1 MPDRRIDRLN
11 STRLLQ
17 GAEQPLPV
25 ISSRSDAVVDSLTRS
40 IVSGEL
46 APGDP
51 LSVTALAQRLNVA
64 AGTVRSALGA
74 LEGMHLIEHRL
85 HRASVVV
92 TPTPAWFVAVAAECS
107 GLSIAA
113 ADLGIAEATEAQID
127 ELAERA
133 AAIRELWATDDSDQV
148 VGGEG
153 LWELLDMLAEFS
165 RNRHLSA
172 LHAAKRTALML
183 GIRSLSRP
191 RNPAM
196 LRSVVDALVA
206 AARDRDRL
214 EATDLVR
221 DLYTFVVDGVTEPRP
236 PDPHSS
242 ARMP

>member
-11 STRLLQ
+11 STRLL
-17 GAEQPLPV
+17 GGVEQPLPL
-25 ISSRSDAVVDSLTRS
+25 ITSRADAVVDSLAHS
-40 IVSGEL
+40 IESGEL

-51 LSVTALAQRLNVA
+51 LSVTALVQRLNVA

-74 LEGMHLIEHRL
+74 LEAMHLIDHRL
-85 HRASVVV
+85 NRASVVV

-113 ADLGIAEATEAQID
+113 ADLGIA
-127 ELAERA
+127 L
-133 AAIRELWATDDSDQV
+133 ATDAQVAEFAASAATVRQLWETDDNDQV
-148 VGGEG
+148 VGAEG
-153 LWELLDMLAEFS
+153 LWELLDLLAVFS
-165 RNRHLSA
+165 RNRYLSA
-172 LHAAKRTALML
+172 LHASKRPALVL

-221 DLYTFVVDGVTEPRP
+221 DLYTFVVDGVT
-236 PDPHSS
+236 DL
-242 ARMP
+242 

>member
-11 STRLLQ
+11 STRLL
-17 GAEQPLPV
+17 GGVEQPLPL
-25 ISSRSDAVVDSLTRS
+25 ITSRADAVVDSLAHS
-40 IVSGEL
+40 IESGEL

-51 LSVTALAQRLNVA
+51 LSVTALVQRLNVA

-74 LEGMHLIEHRL
+74 LEAMHLIDHRL
-85 HRASVVV
+85 NRASVVV

-113 ADLGIAEATEAQID
+113 ADLGIAQATEAQV
-127 ELAERA
+127 AEFATRA
-133 AAIRELWATDDSDQV
+133 ATVRELWETDDNDQV
-148 VGGEG
+148 VGAEG
-153 LWELLDMLAEFS
+153 LWELLDLLAVFS
-165 RNRHLSA
+165 RNRYLST
-172 LHAAKRTALML
+172 LHASKRPALVL

-221 DLYTFVVDGVTEPRP
+221 DLYTFVVDGVT
-236 PDPHSS
+236 DL
-242 ARMP
+242 

>member
-11 STRLLQ
+11 STRLL
-17 GAEQPLPV
+17 GGVEQPLPL
-25 ISSRSDAVVDSLTRS
+25 ITSRADAVVDSLAHS
-40 IVSGEL
+40 IESGEL

-51 LSVTALAQRLNVA
+51 LSVTALVQRLNVA

-74 LEGMHLIEHRL
+74 LEAMHLIDHRL
-85 HRASVVV
+85 NRASVVV

-113 ADLGIAEATEAQID
+113 ADLGIAQATEAQI
-127 ELAERA
+127 AEFATRA
-133 AAIRELWATDDSDQV
+133 ATVRELWETDDNDQA
-148 VGGEG
+148 VGAEG
-153 LWELLDMLAEFS
+153 LWELLDLLAAFS
-165 RNRHLSA
+165 RNRYLST
-172 LHAAKRTALML
+172 LHASKRPALVL

-221 DLYTFVVDGVTEPRP
+221 DLYTFVVDGVT
-236 PDPHSS
+236 DL
-242 ARMP
+242 

>member
-11 STRLLQ
+11 STRLL
-17 GAEQPLPV
+17 GGVEQPLPL
-25 ISSRSDAVVDSLTRS
+25 ITSRADAVVDSLAHS
-40 IVSGEL
+40 IESGEL

-51 LSVTALAQRLNVA
+51 LSVTALVQRLNVA

-74 LEGMHLIEHRL
+74 LEAMHLIDHRL
-85 HRASVVV
+85 NRASVVV

-113 ADLGIAEATEAQID
+113 ADLGIAQATEAQI
-127 ELAERA
+127 AEFATRA
-133 AAIRELWATDDSDQV
+133 ATVRELWETDDNDQA
-148 VGGEG
+148 VGAEG
-153 LWELLDMLAEFS
+153 LWELLDLLAAFS
-165 RNRHLSA
+165 RNRYLST
-172 LHAAKRTALML
+172 LHASKRPALVL

-196 LRSVVDALVA
+196 LRSVVDALVT

-221 DLYTFVVDGVTEPRP
+221 DLYTFVVDGVT
-236 PDPHSS
+236 DL
-242 ARMP
+242 

>member
-1 MPDRRIDRLN
+1 MPDRRIDKLN
-11 STRLLQ
+11 STRLL
-17 GAEQPLPV
+17 GGVEQPLPLFT
-25 ISSRSDAVVDSLTRS
+25 SRADAVVDSLAHS
-40 IVSGEL
+40 IESGEL

-51 LSVTALAQRLNVA
+51 LSVTALVQRLNVA

-74 LEGMHLIEHRL
+74 LEAMHLIDHRL
-85 HRASVVV
+85 NRASVVV

-113 ADLGIAEATEAQID
+113 ADLGIAQATDAQI
-127 ELAERA
+127 AEFA
-133 AAIRELWATDDSDQV
+133 ACAATVRELWETDDNDQV
-148 VGGEG
+148 VGAEG
-153 LWELLDMLAEFS
+153 LWELLDLLAVFS
-165 RNRHLSA
+165 RNRYLST
-172 LHAAKRTALML
+172 LHASKRPALVL

-221 DLYTFVVDGVTEPRP
+221 DLYTFVVDGVT
-236 PDPHSS
+236 DL
-242 ARMP
+242 

>member
-1 MPDRRIDRLN
+1 MN
-11 STRLLQ
+11 STRLL
-17 GAEQPLPV
+17 GGVEQPLPLFT
-25 ISSRSDAVVDSLTRS
+25 SRADAVVDSLAHS
-40 IVSGEL
+40 IESGEL

-51 LSVTALAQRLNVA
+51 LSVTALVQRLNVA

-74 LEGMHLIEHRL
+74 LEAMHLIDHRL
-85 HRASVVV
+85 NRASVVV

-113 ADLGIAEATEAQID
+113 ADLGIAQATEAQI
-127 ELAERA
+127 AEFATRA
-133 AAIRELWATDDSDQV
+133 ATVRELWETGDNDQV
-148 VGGEG
+148 VGAEG
-153 LWELLDMLAEFS
+153 LWELLDLLAVFS
-165 RNRHLSA
+165 RNRYLST
-172 LHAAKRTALML
+172 LHASKRPALVL

-221 DLYTFVVDGVTEPRP
+221 DLYTFVVDGVT
-236 PDPHSS
+236 
-242 ARMP
+242 AL

>member
-1 MPDRRIDRLN
+1 MPDRRIDTLN
-11 STRLLQ
+11 STRLL
-17 GAEQPLPV
+17 GGVEQPLPL
-25 ISSRSDAVVDSLTRS
+25 ITSRAEAVVDSLAHS
-40 IVSGEL
+40 IESGEL

-51 LSVTALAQRLNVA
+51 LSVTALVQRLNVA

-74 LEGMHLIEHRL
+74 LEAMHLIDHRL
-85 HRASVVV
+85 NRASVVV

-113 ADLGIAEATEAQID
+113 ADLGIAHATEAQI
-127 ELAERA
+127 AEFATRA
-133 AAIRELWATDDSDQV
+133 ATVRALWETDDNDQV
-148 VGGEG
+148 VGAEG
-153 LWELLDMLAEFS
+153 LWELLDLLAVFS
-165 RNRHLSA
+165 RNRYLSA
-172 LHAAKRTALML
+172 LHASKRPALVL

-221 DLYTFVVDGVTEPRP
+221 DLYTFVVDGVA
-236 PDPHSS
+236 DL
-242 ARMP
+242 

>member
-11 STRLLQ
+11 STRLL
-17 GAEQPLPV
+17 GGVEQPPPV
-25 ISSRSDAVVDSLTRS
+25 ITSRADAVVDSLAHS
-40 IVSGEL
+40 IESGEL

-51 LSVTALAQRLNVA
+51 LSVTALAQRLTVA
-64 AGTVRSALGA
+64 AATVRSALGT
-74 LEGMHLIEHRL
+74 LEAMHLIEHRL
-85 HRASVVV
+85 NRASVVV

-113 ADLGIAEATEAQID
+113 ADLGIAEATEAQIAD
-127 ELAERA
+127 LAERA
-133 AAIRELWATDDSDQV
+133 AIVRELWASDESDQV
-148 VGGEG
+148 IGAEG
-153 LWELLDMLAEFS
+153 LWELLDLLAAFS

-172 LHAAKRTALML
+172 LHASKRTALVL

-221 DLYTFVVDGVTEPRP
+221 DLYTFVVDGVTEL
-236 PDPHSS
+236 
-242 ARMP
+242 

>member
-11 STRLLQ
+11 STRLL
-17 GAEQPLPV
+17 GGVEQPLPL
-25 ISSRSDAVVDSLTRS
+25 ITSRADAVVDSLAHS
-40 IVSGEL
+40 IESGEL

-51 LSVTALAQRLNVA
+51 LSVTALVQRLNVA

-74 LEGMHLIEHRL
+74 LEAMHLIDHRL
-85 HRASVVV
+85 NRASVVV

-113 ADLGIAEATEAQID
+113 ADLGIAQATEAQI
-127 ELAERA
+127 AEFATRA
-133 AAIRELWATDDSDQV
+133 ATVRELWETDDNDQA
-148 VGGEG
+148 VGAEG
-153 LWELLDMLAEFS
+153 LWELLDLLAAFS
-165 RNRHLSA
+165 RNRYLST
-172 LHAAKRTALML
+172 LHASKRPALVL

-196 LRSVVDALVA
+196 LRLVVDALVT

-221 DLYTFVVDGVTEPRP
+221 DLYTFVVDGVT
-236 PDPHSS
+236 DL
-242 ARMP
+242 